1 MGVSFLRSAFG
12 RLQMGLDQTGMVSG
26 GNPPACFEIP
36 AERPRLQDCAPA
48 ADDGKDKNYDGDNQQ
63 NVNVRAQ
70 HVEADKSKQPQ
81 DQKDYENGP
90 QHSFSPY
97 HRSLERTSLSVCA
110 KAIDHSAA
118 FFKKKLPIDKLQ
130 WYIAIG
136 NSLYYL

>member
-70 HVEADKSKQPQ
+70 HVEADKSQQPQ

-97 HRSLERTSLSVCA
+97 HQSLDRTSCRSAPKPSTIARLSSRKSRPSINCNG
-110 KAIDHSAA
+110 I
-118 FFKKKLPIDKLQ
+118 
-130 WYIAIG
+130 
-136 NSLYYL
+136 